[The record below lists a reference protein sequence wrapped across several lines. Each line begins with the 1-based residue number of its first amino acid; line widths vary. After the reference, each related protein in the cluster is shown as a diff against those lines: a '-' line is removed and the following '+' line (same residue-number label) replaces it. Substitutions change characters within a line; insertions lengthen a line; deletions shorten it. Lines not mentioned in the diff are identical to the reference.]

1 MKKAIVTIL
10 AAAMLISFAG
20 CGSSSSSQEMQEGAS
35 SLNTSDTS
43 QSEGGKDTG
52 QVEKVEKAT
61 PEDTE
66 PASLTNEITPSGTAI
81 AEADSFSE
89 APQSTPK
96 EPVNSHEPAIPSS
109 GSSEHRQSQA
119 ASPAGKPETQA
130 PASQPS
136 APQPQPSEPTPA
148 PSPTTPEPTAPPVSD
163 PEPTPTPEP
172 EFNISQWVQ
181 FGKDYGTQI
190 GLTLDSSATAC
201 WDNPL
206 TANAR
211 SLYLQEDIIDTLNS
225 YKNDGFIHFWV
236 WSEAQGGGSYLL
248 YIGYA

>member
-1 MKKAIVTIL
+1 MKKAIITIL

-20 CGSSSSSQEMQEGAS
+20 CGNSLSSQENEQEGAPFLYAS
-35 SLNTSDTS
+35 GTVQN
-43 QSEGGKDTG
+43 ENGKDTDRI
-52 QVEKVEKAT
+52 QEDM
-61 PEDTE
+61 PDDTE
-66 PASLTNEITPSGTAI
+66 SASSAAEAAPSSTTSG
-81 AEADSFSE
+81 ADSFTE
-89 APQSTPK
+89 APQP
-96 EPVNSHEPAIPSS
+96 SHSQQPASPSS
-109 GSSEHRQSQA
+109 GSSKQKQTQA

-136 APQPQPSEPTPA
+136 ASQPPASMPDEPA
-148 PSPTTPEPTAPPVSD
+148 PIPATPEPSTPPVPD
-163 PEPTPTPEP
+163 PEPTPPPKP

-181 FGKDYGTQI
+181 FGKDYGAQI
-190 GLTLDSSATAC
+190 GLMLDSSATAC

-225 YKNDGFIHFWV
+225 YKNDGFTHFWV